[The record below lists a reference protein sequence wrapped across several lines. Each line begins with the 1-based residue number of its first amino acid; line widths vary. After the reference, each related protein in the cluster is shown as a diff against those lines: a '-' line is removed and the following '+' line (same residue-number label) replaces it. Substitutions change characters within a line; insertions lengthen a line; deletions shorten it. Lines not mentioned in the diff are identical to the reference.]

1 MSALSVSA
9 LPVITAIGGISP
21 AGRTACHHGFH
32 RLVMDALDST
42 TRERTLHALSS
53 LMPGAP
59 GADGLLQG
67 TLIRRLGNNL
77 FDADNVG
84 IHVNAR
90 ASAPLVLEMRDMD
103 LPTPVPASWT
113 VTPLGDKRSRV
124 AIPAGAELLL
134 PATRRSRVQS
144 AGQLPSGFDPAA
156 LYPSRHHPRAL
167 QMAVF
172 GASDMLGMLG
182 IDWSVIQRRL
192 APQEIAVYASSA
204 MSQLDDN
211 GFGGVLRSP
220 ALGRRI
226 TSKQLPLGFGGMS
239 ADFINAYILGT
250 AGGTGGMLGACAT
263 FLYNLQLGVND
274 IRSGRRRLV
283 VVGTSE
289 APLVPEVIEGY
300 RAMGALG
307 EDETLRQLDNSATAD
322 HRRACRPFGFNAGF
336 TIAESAQF
344 TVLMDDALALE
355 LGADILGAVPDVFVH
370 ADGPKKSIS
379 APGVGNY
386 LTMGRAAALAR
397 QLLGEK
403 SLRERTF
410 VHAHGTGTP
419 QNRTT
424 ESEVLDRIAE
434 AFGISHWPVTAIKC
448 YVGHSLGSAGGDQ
461 LAAALGTF
469 ATGILPGIATLDE
482 IAPDVHADRLTLS
495 QAHTRP
501 GKQDAALINAK
512 GFGGNNATALVLSPE
527 RTCELLRAR
536 HGENALCTWQG
547 RVKGTRAHI
556 AAWDAHASAGQTKPV
571 YHFGEGVIDGQDLEV
586 SDSHVRLP
594 GWAHPLPLEDDKG
607 FAEYLQND

>member
-1 MSALSVSA
+1 MSA

-32 RLVMDALDST
+32 RLVMDALDSA
-42 TRERTLHALSS
+42 TRERTLNALGSV
-53 LMPGAP
+53 MPGTA
-59 GADGLLQG
+59 GADALLHG
-67 TLIRRLGNNL
+67 TLIRRLERNL
-77 FDADNVG
+77 FDADKVG

-90 ASAPLVLEMRDMD
+90 ASAPLVLDMRDMD
-103 LPTPVPASWT
+103 LPNPLPAHWQ
-113 VTPLGDKRSRV
+113 VTPLGDKRSRI

-134 PATRRSRVQS
+134 PATRSSRVQS

-182 IDWSVIQRRL
+182 IDWSVIQQRL

-204 MSQLDDN
+204 MSQLDEN

-220 ALGRRI
+220 ALGRRV

-263 FLYNLQLGVND
+263 FLYNLQLAVND

-307 EDETLRQLDNSATAD
+307 EDETLCQLDNSESAD

-344 TVLMDDALALE
+344 AVIMDDALALE

-386 LTMGRAAALAR
+386 LTMSRAAALAR

-403 SLRERTF
+403 GLRENTF

-424 ESEVLDRIAE
+424 ESEVLDRVAK

-469 ATGILPGIATLDE
+469 ASGILPGIATLDQV
-482 IAPDVHADRLTLS
+482 APDVHADRLILS

-501 GKQDAALINAK
+501 ANMDAALINAK
-512 GFGGNNATALVLSPE
+512 GFGGNNATALVLSPD
-527 RTCELLRAR
+527 RTRALLRTR
-536 HGENALCTWQG
+536 HGDNTLHAWQD
-547 RVKGTRAHI
+547 RVQGTREAI
-556 AAWDAHASAGQTKPV
+556 AAWDTRASAGQTRPA
-571 YHFGEGVIDGQDLEV
+571 YHFGEGVLDGNDLDV
-586 SDSHVRLP
+586 TDRHVRLP
-594 GWAHPLPLEDDKG
+594 GWDQAVPLEDDEG
-607 FAEYLQND
+607 YAGYL